1 MAQAVR
7 TNESSRIERAL
18 TGLVVAGAGTLMLVT
33 MGRAVVLLVIALG
46 ISYAIWLTHGDWPM
60 SRRIVPVLL
69 LAVFIQGAHLTEEIW
84 SGFYRA
90 FPPVVGDGPWS
101 ARQFM
106 IFNVI
111 WLAVFLAA
119 IWGVLHQW
127 RPVYVATLFLAIGGG
142 IGNGLGHVVLAI
154 QAHGY
159 FPGLYTAPFALL
171 VGITLL
177 LRHRSGAKPVVAAI

>member
-1 MAQAVR
+1 MTQAVR
-7 TNESSRIERAL
+7 TNESSRTERAL
-18 TGLVVAGAGTLMLVT
+18 TGLVVAGAGALMLVT
-33 MGRAVVLLVIALG
+33 MGRAVVFLVIALG
-46 ISYAIWLTHGDWPM
+46 ISYAIWLTHGDWRL
-60 SRRIVPVLL
+60 SRRFVPVLL
-69 LAVFIQGAHLTEEIW
+69 LAVFVQGAHLAEEMW

-111 WLAVFLAA
+111 WLAIFLAA
-119 IWGVLHQW
+119 ILGVLRQW
-127 RPVYVATLFLAIGGG
+127 RPAYVATLFLAIGGG
-142 IGNGLGHVVLAI
+142 IGNGLGHFALAI

-159 FPGLYTAPFALL
+159 FAGLYTAPFALL

-177 LRHRSGAKPVVAAI
+177 FRHRSDAKPVVAGI